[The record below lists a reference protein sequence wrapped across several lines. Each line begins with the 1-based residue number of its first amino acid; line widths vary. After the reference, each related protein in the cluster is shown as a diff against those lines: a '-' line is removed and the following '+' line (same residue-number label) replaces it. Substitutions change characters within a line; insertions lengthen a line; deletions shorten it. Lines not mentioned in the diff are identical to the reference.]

1 MVVEELLGVA
11 RMTAITLS
19 GHGRIN
25 HWDETAEDLF
35 GASRLQAVGR
45 PLGSLLRLPREHR
58 GAFEPGI
65 FGHVWCGAC
74 ILPRADT
81 GELTEI
87 GWWVYPIEAGPV
99 VSGPVVNGPPAN
111 GPAKDGAT
119 RGGPGGHDVRLLALA
134 ADLRRLREE
143 GPGVTL
149 GDLIVVPPDDGAR
162 RSAGTRLLRVEP
174 ALTTPDWA
182 GSSAF
187 ADRFTARLVRLL
199 PALEPAA
206 AGRIAA
212 RVLGLGCPAVSLGLT
227 VRMPIAPH
235 GAASAVPAP
244 RSAAAPAPHRETG
257 WTSPPGDSRPDTSQ
271 PLAGPEAGDGWE
283 AMAVREPLAYLG
295 EAGQEIGSSL
305 DHLQTARKLAEVLVP
320 RLADFAAV
328 ELLERVVTDSAP
340 PSENVDETAQMRRV
354 AVVHNDE
361 SGRWEDLV
369 PEGEPLLFSPA
380 TPFVRAMKTGRPVHI
395 PHIGPERAAEIAAS
409 FGDRDLRPLF
419 ADRELLIVPLIARGR
434 VLGTFKMLR
443 KPGRPGFG
451 ELCFAMVEE
460 LARRAALCIDNGR
473 LYRREVQAAE
483 ELQHSM
489 LPDDPP
495 DVAGARVRYRYRP
508 AGQAAN
514 VGGDW
519 FDAIPLPGC
528 RLGIVVG
535 DVMGHGLTSAAIM
548 GQMRTA
554 VRTLA
559 AEDMRP
565 SRLLRQLDGL
575 ARRLGK
581 DYLATC
587 MYAVYDPVER
597 RCTLS
602 NAGHVPPVLVSAYGE
617 SRVLSVPS
625 GVPIGVGGE
634 PFETV
639 EVPVED
645 GSQLVL
651 CTDGLLERRDR
662 DIEAGLEELRGRL
675 AGVTSDLDGT
685 CDLLLDTLADST
697 PADDIAIVAV
707 GFDGIPKDGIAAWER
722 LEPRPSTVPQV
733 RAEVA
738 ARLADWRLEPL
749 TDTVEL
755 LVSELVTNA
764 LVHGAGSIGLRMIKA
779 AHATEGGCLL
789 CEVYDDGA
797 DLPRLR
803 HADATDESGRG
814 LQLVSHLAARWGT
827 HRTERGKVVWFE
839 HLLPGRHLP
848 G

>member
-11 RMTAITLS
+11 RMTAITL
-19 GHGRIN
+19 GGRGRIN
-25 HWDETAEDLF
+25 HWDEMAEDLF

-45 PLGSLLRLPREHR
+45 PLASLLRLPREHR

-87 GWWVYPIEAGPV
+87 GWWVYPIEADPVEGGPV
-99 VSGPVVNGPPAN
+99 EADPVEDGPVEDGPV
-111 GPAKDGAT
+111 
-119 RGGPGGHDVRLLALA
+119 GHDVRVLALA

-149 GDLIVVPPDDGAR
+149 GDLLVVPPDAGAR
-162 RSAGTRLLRVEP
+162 RSPGTRLLRVEP
-174 ALTTPDWA
+174 ALTPPDWA
-182 GSSAF
+182 GSAAF
-187 ADRFTARLVRLL
+187 APRFTARLTRLL

-206 AGRIAA
+206 AGRIAT
-212 RVLGLGCPAVSLGLT
+212 RVRGLGCPAVSLGLT
-227 VRMPIAPH
+227 VRMPIVPH
-235 GAASAVPAP
+235 SGARVVPAP
-244 RSAAAPAPHRETG
+244 RAVVRVPLQETG
-257 WTSPPGDSRPDTSQ
+257 WTSPPGDSRPDAS
-271 PLAGPEAGDGWE
+271 PALAGPGAGDGWE

-305 DHLQTARKLAEVLVP
+305 DHLQAARKLAEVLVP

-340 PSENVDETAQMRRV
+340 PAEDVDETAQMRRV

-361 SGRWEDLV
+361 SGRWDELV
-369 PEGEPLLFSPA
+369 PEGEALLLSAA
-380 TPFVRAMKTGRPVHI
+380 TPFVQAMKTGRPVHI
-395 PHIGPERAAEIAAS
+395 PHVGPERAAEIAAS

-419 ADRELLIVPLIARGR
+419 AGRELLIVPLIARGR

-662 DIEAGLEELRGRL
+662 DIDEGLEELRGRL
-675 AGVTSDLDGT
+675 AGATSDLDGT
-685 CDLLLDTLADST
+685 CDLLLDTLATST

-707 GFDGIPKDGIAAWER
+707 GFDGIPKDDVAAWER
-722 LEPRPSTVPQV
+722 LEPLPSTVPRV
-733 RAEVA
+733 RGEVA

-779 AHATEGGCLL
+779 AHATEGGTLL

-839 HLLPGRHLP
+839 HALPRRHLP